1 MPGLWSAQ
9 RVFEKIRRLS
19 DLLSYV
25 CIPGKTARRGKIKLV
40 SWPLAAGYWLLVAG
54 RWSLDNGDFERNLIL
69 VLIVDSLRT

>member
-40 SWPLAAGYWLLVAG
+40 SWSLDAGYWSPADGHWIMVTL
-54 RWSLDNGDFERNLIL
+54 SEI
-69 VLIVDSLRT
+69 

>member
-40 SWPLAAGYWLLVAG
+40 SWSLDAGSWLLATG
-54 RWSLDNGDFERNLIL
+54 RRQMVTG
-69 VLIVDSLRT
+69 